1 MKRLATLL
9 LAAAF
14 FLAGCDAIPFLQ
26 ADNGQGAPSGA
37 LMFADDFQDTS
48 GGWQIWTEPSGSAVI
63 YSDGGLRITVAETQ
77 FDYWSRPTKR
87 YGDAEVE
94 VQAAKLGGPDDNDFG
109 VMCRYQ
115 DKDHFYAMLI
125 SSDGYA
131 GILKVKDGN
140 YQIISGDSMVYHAA
154 IKQGDASNKVV
165 GVCSGATLRLE
176 VNDELVVETEDAEY
190 ASGEVGVIAGTA
202 DTPGTDILFTQFR
215 VYRP

>member
-1 MKRLATLL
+1 MKRIAVLL
-9 LAAAF
+9 LAAAIG
-14 FLAGCDAIPFLQ
+14 LAGCEAIPFFQ
-26 ADNGQGAPSGA
+26 TDNGQGAPSGA

-48 GGWQIWTEPSGSAVI
+48 GGWQTWSEPSGSAVI

-77 FDYWSRPTKR
+77 YDYWSRPAKR

-94 VQAAKLGGPDDNDFG
+94 VQAAKLNGPDDNDFG
-109 VMCRYQ
+109 VICRYQ

-131 GILKVKDGN
+131 GILKVKDGD
-140 YQIISGDSMVYHAA
+140 YQLISGESMIYHSA
-154 IKQGDASNKVV
+154 IQQGEASNKVV
-165 GVCSGATLRLE
+165 GVCSGSSLRLE
-176 VNDELVVETEDAEY
+176 VNDELVVEAEDAEY

-202 DTPGTDILFTQFR
+202 GMPGTDILFKQFR